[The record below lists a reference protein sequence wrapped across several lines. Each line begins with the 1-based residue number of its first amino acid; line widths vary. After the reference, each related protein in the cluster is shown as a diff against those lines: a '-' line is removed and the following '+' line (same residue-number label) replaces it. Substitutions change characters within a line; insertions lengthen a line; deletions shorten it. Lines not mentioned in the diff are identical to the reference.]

1 MKLITHIEYHTV
13 WGETL
18 ALRVRGKSY
27 PMEYTPGDIWVARIG
42 RLHPGQRL
50 EYRYEV
56 YQDGVCTRTEWF
68 SHCVQLPSCNAPVSV
83 PAVQSLEKAHHL
95 IASGTV
101 SDDVTDSVSAGQ
113 THRPALHAI
122 LPEAVSRNAT
132 VPEILSGG
140 GEILSVGKNVVEIRD
155 VWSDVPAGLPLHSAP
170 FAEGIFR
177 DDGCISPEGGCL
189 SSEGGCPVGKSFGIG
204 KCGITDNL
212 GSYGETGLNGNE
224 EEAGSYGNGSPEAA
238 SVRRGVWKAAG
249 TAIPVFSLRSENG
262 FGVGEFNDL
271 KLLVDWAAATGQKVI
286 QLLPV
291 NDTTMTWTWR
301 DSYPY
306 NACSSFAL
314 HPQFIHLPSAGVVED
329 DEYYRLQKELN
340 SLPEL
345 DYERV
350 NREKHRFLRMAFEKS
365 GRKTLQTET
374 FKSYVREN
382 SEWLLP
388 YAVYCVLRDRF
399 GTADFTRWRTG
410 ANDCRFASCS
420 DVESGSTACQSQ
432 DCGGS
437 AFRSVADPMSAT
449 CQSQDCG
456 GSAFRSVAEPMS
468 ATCQIPDG
476 GGSVS
481 CSSVGPGTAIRSS
494 LDIGSGIFPGLDIGG
509 DTASGTADCPAAAS
523 DYSVYDRETVM
534 SFAAEHR
541 EDVEYWYFVQYHL
554 HMQLLES
561 RNYAHSKGVI
571 FKGDLPIGVSRN
583 SADAWM
589 DRDLFNMDSCAGA
602 PPDAFSTEGQNWG
615 FPTYNWDVMEKDG
628 FAWWKARLGNMS
640 RYFDAFRIDH
650 ILGFFRIWEIP
661 LAAKSGL
668 AGHFSPALPYS
679 SKELADLGFDMKCR
693 QFPKVCLDRSPG
705 ALFVPDPHHR
715 DKWHPCIAARSSA
728 AYAALAPDC
737 RHAFDSLYEDFFYHR
752 HNRFWKESAMRKLP
766 ALLSATGMLAC
777 GEDLGMIPACV
788 PEIMREYQI
797 LSLEIQRMP
806 KKFGERFADPAEYP
820 YYSVCT
826 TSTHD
831 TSTLRAWWEEDREM
845 TRLFWKDMLGG
856 EGEAPDVCTPS
867 ICRSIIQMHLDS
879 PSMLAIL
886 PIQDWLSVDG
896 TLRLSDPMEERIN
909 IPSDPHHYWR
919 YRMHLTLE
927 SLLRQDGFNSVLR
940 EMILS
945 SGR

>member
-140 GEILSVGKNVVEIRD
+140 GEILSVGKDVIEIRD
-155 VWSDVPAGLPLHSAP
+155 FWSDVPAGLPLHSAP

-212 GSYGETGLNGNE
+212 GSYGETGLYGNE

-399 GTADFTRWRTG
+399 GTADFTRWR
-410 ANDCRFASCS
+410 
-420 DVESGSTACQSQ
+420 
-432 DCGGS
+432 
-437 AFRSVADPMSAT
+437 
-449 CQSQDCG
+449 
-456 GSAFRSVAEPMS
+456 
-468 ATCQIPDG
+468 
-476 GGSVS
+476 
-481 CSSVGPGTAIRSS
+481 
-494 LDIGSGIFPGLDIGG
+494 IGG
-509 DTASGTADCPAAAS
+509 HRPGSGTADCPAAAS

-661 LAAKSGL
+661 LTAKSGL

-693 QFPKVCLDRSPG
+693 QFPKVCPDRSPG
-705 ALFVPDPHHR
+705 ALFIPDPHHR
-715 DKWHPCIAARSSA
+715 DRWHPCIAARSSA

-737 RHAFDSLYEDFFYHR
+737 RHVFDSLYEDFFYHR

-845 TRLFWKDMLGG
+845 TRLFWHDMLGE
-856 EGEAPDVCTPS
+856 EGDAPDSCTPQ
-867 ICRSIIQMHLDS
+867 ICRRIIRMHLDS
-879 PSMLAIL
+879 PSMFSIFPL
-886 PIQDWLSVDG
+886 QDWLSIDG
-896 TLRLSDPMEERIN
+896 ALRLADPSEERIN

>member
-177 DDGCISPEGGCL
+177 DNGCISPEGGCL

-204 KCGITDNL
+204 KCGTTDNL
-212 GSYGETGLNGNE
+212 GSYGETGLYGNE

-410 ANDCRFASCS
+410 GHR
-420 DVESGSTACQSQ
+420 
-432 DCGGS
+432 
-437 AFRSVADPMSAT
+437 
-449 CQSQDCG
+449 
-456 GSAFRSVAEPMS
+456 
-468 ATCQIPDG
+468 
-476 GGSVS
+476 
-481 CSSVGPGTAIRSS
+481 PG
-494 LDIGSGIFPGLDIGG
+494 
-509 DTASGTADCPAAAS
+509 SGTADCPAAAS

-661 LAAKSGL
+661 LTAKSGL

-693 QFPKVCLDRSPG
+693 QYPEVCPSQCAG
-705 ALFVPDPHHR
+705 GLFVPDPHHR
-715 DKWHPCIAARSSA
+715 DRWHPCIAARSSA

>member
-212 GSYGETGLNGNE
+212 GSYGETGLYGNE

-399 GTADFTRWRTG
+399 GTADFTRWRI
-410 ANDCRFASCS
+410 
-420 DVESGSTACQSQ
+420 
-432 DCGGS
+432 GGH
-437 AFRSVADPMSAT
+437 RP
-449 CQSQDCG
+449 
-456 GSAFRSVAEPMS
+456 
-468 ATCQIPDG
+468 
-476 GGSVS
+476 
-481 CSSVGPGTAIRSS
+481 
-494 LDIGSGIFPGLDIGG
+494 GSGASDR
-509 DTASGTADCPAAAS
+509 TAGVS

-693 QFPKVCLDRSPG
+693 QFPKVCPDRSPG

-715 DKWHPCIAARSSA
+715 DRWHPCIAARSSA